1 MWRKMFSYA
10 ADRSTNNGIAFFM
23 KNNLVFKV
31 L

>member
-23 KNNLVFKV
+23 KNNLVN